1 MLNQFTESYWNIT
14 EFPNPCLI
22 STTVQE
28 NVFNEIKMREQHQN
42 LPNHDMLL
50 LDVIQ
55 LLLDV
60 IQLLLDVIQLLL
72 VVIQLLCHC

>member
-14 EFPNPCLI
+14 ECPNLCQI

-28 NVFNEIKMREQHQN
+28 NVFNEIKTREHQN